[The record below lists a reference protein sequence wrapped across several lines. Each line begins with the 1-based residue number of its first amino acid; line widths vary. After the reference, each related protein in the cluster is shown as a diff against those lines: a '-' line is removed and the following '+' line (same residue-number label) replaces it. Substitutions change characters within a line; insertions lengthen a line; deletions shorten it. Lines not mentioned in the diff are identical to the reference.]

1 MILYNYINKYIYNI
15 YYIIVYC
22 IVFHCI
28 MLYYI
33 VLYYVMLCDVMLFVV
48 HVMWCVMLCYVMW
61 CVMIC
66 YVMLCDV
73 LCYVMLCDVLC
84 YVMLCYVMSCYV
96 MSCHVMLCCRG
107 YTSYTKRFLLRI
119 FTTYTS
125 AGQKLHQLEPN
136 LAQRAAGFFRASSPF
151 LQVGL
156 LLGGW
161 LMLVEQME
169 NFGEPYVE
177 NLEMAWKKLAN
188 FLGADPNLFAF
199 EGDYIYIYIIYILYD
214 I

>member
-1 MILYNYINKYIYNI
+1 MYFTVLCYIILY
-15 YYIIVYC
+15 
-22 IVFHCI
+22 CI
-28 MLYYI
+28 MWC
-33 VLYYVMLCDVMLFVV
+33 YVMCHVICMFMLCDV
-48 HVMWCVMLCYVMW
+48 LCYVMW

-188 FLGADPNLFAF
+188 FLGADPICLLLK
-199 EGDYIYIYIIYILYD
+199 GIIYIYILYIYILYD